1 MQGFIVDIM
10 NHYGYFGIALLIAIE
25 NIFPPIPSEVI
36 LTFGGFMT
44 TVTSLNIWGVVAAA
58 TVGSVAGAVVLYG
71 IGRWFNRERLERI
84 IGGKVG
90 RVLHL
95 KPQDISRAGTWF
107 ARRGK
112 WTVFFCRFIP
122 VVRSLISIPAG
133 MAQMNMGLFLL
144 FTVLGT
150 GIWNIVLVYLG
161 SFFGS
166 SWEMIAGYVGTYST
180 VAVVVL
186 VLLVILIGVWYY
198 KRRIKS
204 APKTQETE
212 LTDRHRE
219 D

>member
-1 MQGFIVDIM
+1 MQGFIIDIM

-44 TVTSLNIWGVVAAA
+44 TITSLKIWGVVAAA
-58 TVGSVAGAVVLYG
+58 TAGSVAGAVVLYG

-95 KPQDISRAGTWF
+95 KPQDISRAGVWF
-107 ARRGK
+107 ARKGK

-133 MAQMNMGLFLL
+133 MAQMNMGLFLF

-180 VAVVVL
+180 VAAVVL
-186 VLLVILIGVWYY
+186 VLLVILVGVWYY
-198 KRRIKS
+198 KRRIRS
-204 APKTQETE
+204 ASKTKETE
-212 LTDRHRE
+212 LTDRHHE